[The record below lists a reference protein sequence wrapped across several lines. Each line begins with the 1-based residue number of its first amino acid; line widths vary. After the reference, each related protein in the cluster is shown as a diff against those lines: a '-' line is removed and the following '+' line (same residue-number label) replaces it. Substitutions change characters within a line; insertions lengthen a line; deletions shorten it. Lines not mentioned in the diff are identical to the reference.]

1 MQIKLDQAVRAF
13 FFSHTKKLDNNN
25 LCLMKGFKM
34 SKEFTIYTL
43 FILLTISMGV
53 VFQFMLAKIRELN
66 TVQKRI
72 IKSLHS
78 IHGDVVDIKDN
89 KNNNGQRK
97 GKKDILKG
105 DLTLEYRGA
114 IADTRATFMLDSD

>member
-1 MQIKLDQAVRAF
+1 
-13 FFSHTKKLDNNN
+13 
-25 LCLMKGFKM
+25 M

-78 IHGDVVDIKDN
+78 IHGDVVGIKDN
-89 KNNNGQRK
+89 KNNSGQRK